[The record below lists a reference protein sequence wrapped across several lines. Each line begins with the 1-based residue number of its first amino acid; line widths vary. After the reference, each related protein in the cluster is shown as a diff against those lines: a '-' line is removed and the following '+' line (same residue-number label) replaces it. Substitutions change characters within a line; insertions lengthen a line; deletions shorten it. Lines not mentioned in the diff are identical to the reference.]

1 MAYQFDT
8 LNQMIDEQINQDAI
22 ADFMRAPLTGDILE
36 VPGIDRNIK
45 RMLALT
51 PEPIHTTFQLIGK
64 ILLLKGYDMHAHQ
77 VITCEQH
84 CDRVVKWL
92 RTKGISNGQ
101 ALTLTLIEKI
111 NTLIPGLY
119 DADQFN

>member
-8 LNQMIDEQINQDAI
+8 LNQMIDEQINQDTI

-36 VPGIDRNIK
+36 VPGIDHNIK
-45 RMLALT
+45 HMLALT

-64 ILLLKGYDMHAHQ
+64 ILLLKGYDMHIHQ

-84 CDRVVKWL
+84 CEHVVKWL
-92 RTKGISNGQ
+92 RTKGISNDQ
-101 ALTLTLIEKI
+101 TLALTLIEKI